1 MQEQKYQ
8 ERGLFGC
15 NFTNHRN
22 VWIYS
27 IDTPSVRKEIENRLS
42 ISMQDEEIPVRK
54 RFSHWVYENYRNI
67 LTTKQIAFVEATE
80 EERFTN
86 YTKRDRWKY
95 KNIIQRNL
103 LKKYFKMDGMQY
115 YRRMEYDLEKLNILR
130 KLRRKAN
137 DNKAFVSYILENLD
151 TNYINELVYGT
162 RISSK
167 CFTHLQFAR
176 NNPDYVPNAAI
187 LNELYELILEDIEAT
202 KLRIFSYKSN

>member
-8 ERGLFGC
+8 ERSLFGC
-15 NFTNHRN
+15 NFTNYRN

-27 IDTPSVRKEIENRLS
+27 IDTPSVRKEIENRMS
-42 ISMQDEEIPVRK
+42 IELQGEEIPVRK
-54 RFSHWVYENYRNI
+54 RFSNWVYENYRNI

-95 KNIIQRNL
+95 KNVIQRTL

-115 YRRMEYDLEKLNILR
+115 YRRMEYYLEKLNILR
-130 KLRRKAN
+130 KLRRRAY

-151 TNYINELVYGT
+151 TNYINDLVYGN
-162 RISSK
+162 RISTK
-167 CFTHLQFAR
+167 AFKHLMYAR
-176 NNPDYVPNAAI
+176 LNPDYTPNAVI
-187 LNELYELILEDIEAT
+187 LNEIYEIILEDIEKT